1 MKNGFT
7 LMEVLLVITI
17 ASIVGVSSVVMYE
30 TTTNVT
36 KEEKL
41 KSTYV
46 DIQKAA
52 SLYMDIDSNALE
64 SFRENKYLNVPLS
77 TLESNNYVE
86 DEFKNPVDNSD
97 IPSDYVVRM
106 YIASYNSKNYL
117 DSCIIKRNGAKPIC
131 ISNSKGDPCG
141 CCDFEINSN
150 NKSCK

>member
-41 KSTYV
+41 KNTYV

-86 DEFKNPVDNSD
+86 DELKNPVDNSD

-117 DSCIIKRNGAKPIC
+117 DSCIIKRNGEKPIC
-131 ISNSKGDPCG
+131 ISNSKGEPCG
-141 CCDFEINSN
+141 CCGFEINDN

>member
-86 DEFKNPVDNSD
+86 DELKNPVDNSD

>member
-41 KSTYV
+41 KNTYV

-86 DEFKNPVDNSD
+86 DELKNPVDNSD

-117 DSCIIKRNGAKPIC
+117 DSCIVKRNGEKPIC
-131 ISNSKGDPCG
+131 ISNSKVEPCG
-141 CCDFEINSN
+141 CCDFEINDN

>member
-41 KSTYV
+41 KSTYI

-86 DEFKNPVDNSD
+86 DELKNPVDNSD

-131 ISNSKGDPCG
+131 ISNSNGEPCG

>member
-77 TLESNNYVE
+77 TLESNNYVDSE
-86 DEFKNPVDNSD
+86 LENPVDNSD
-97 IPSDYVVRM
+97 IPKDYVVRM
-106 YIASYNSKNYL
+106 YIASYNNKNYL
-117 DSCIIKRNGAKPIC
+117 DSCIIKRNGSKPIC
-131 ISNSKGDPCG
+131 ISNSKGESCG
-141 CCDFEINSN
+141 CCDFEISDN

>member
-86 DEFKNPVDNSD
+86 DELKNPVDNSD

-131 ISNSKGDPCG
+131 ISNSNGEPCG

>member
-86 DEFKNPVDNSD
+86 DELKNPVDNSD

-106 YIASYNSKNYL
+106 YIANYNSKSYL

-141 CCDFEINSN
+141 CCDFEINDN

>member
-41 KSTYV
+41 KNTYV

-86 DEFKNPVDNSD
+86 DELKNPVDNSD

-117 DSCIIKRNGAKPIC
+117 DSCIIKRNGEKNTLTLITC
-131 ISNSKGDPCG
+131 KHNTNKQLVFI
-141 CCDFEINSN
+141 FELNEII
-150 NKSCK
+150 

>member
-86 DEFKNPVDNSD
+86 DELKNPVDNSD
-97 IPSDYVVRM
+97 ISSDYVVRM

-131 ISNSKGDPCG
+131 ISNSKGEPCG

>member
-86 DEFKNPVDNSD
+86 DELKNPVDNSD

-131 ISNSKGDPCG
+131 ISNSKGEPCG
-141 CCDFEINSN
+141 CCDFEINDN

>member
-46 DIQKAA
+46 DIQKAT

-86 DEFKNPVDNSD
+86 DELKNPVDNSD

-131 ISNSKGDPCG
+131 ISNSKGEPCG

>member
-41 KSTYV
+41 KNTYV

-86 DEFKNPVDNSD
+86 DELKNPVDNSD
-97 IPSDYVVRM
+97 IP
-106 YIASYNSKNYL
+106 
-117 DSCIIKRNGAKPIC
+117 
-131 ISNSKGDPCG
+131 
-141 CCDFEINSN
+141 
-150 NKSCK
+150 

>member
-86 DEFKNPVDNSD
+86 DELKNPVDNSD

-106 YIASYNSKNYL
+106 YIASHNSKNYL

-131 ISNSKGDPCG
+131 ISNSKGEPCG
-141 CCDFEINSN
+141 CCDFEINDN
-150 NKSCK
+150 NKSFK

>member
-86 DEFKNPVDNSD
+86 DELKNPVDNSD

-106 YIASYNSKNYL
+106 YIASYNSKSYL

-131 ISNSKGDPCG
+131 ISNSKGEPCG

>member
-86 DEFKNPVDNSD
+86 DELKNPVDNSV

-117 DSCIIKRNGAKPIC
+117 DSCIIKRNGEKPIC